1 VAHTHSSRRNAAR
14 DLPLALLVH
23 GGFVAVV
30 LTTRLGAPPFDAP
43 RFATPSAFLWLTPPS
58 IEVRPPEPDVAV
70 EPAPETAGD
79 APRPAPEPSAASRGS
94 PPPPAASEQAEP
106 ESAARSRAR
115 PQIDWEQQRRAA
127 LDQLRGEPSG
137 RYSAFSADDFIAAP
151 VPRTDPAPSGEV
163 FSPNKHVPS
172 LFSPGQQHTRFGRK
186 LAEICHVLTGGFGV
200 GFQGFA
206 LFNACAGEG
215 GRSDLFAAI
224 KPEYLKVV
232 PDCTTDLPKEATEQI
247 PPTLVRCRLV
257 VPAGESLAPVPE

>member
-1 VAHTHSSRRNAAR
+1 MAHTHSSRRNAAR

-30 LTTRLGAPPFDAP
+30 LTTRLGVPPSFDAP
-43 RFATPSAFLWLTPPS
+43 RFAAPSAFLWLTPPS
-58 IEVRPPEPDVAV
+58 IEVRPPEPEVAV
-70 EPAPETAGD
+70 EPAPAPARTV
-79 APRPAPEPSAASRGS
+79 PRPEPQPSAPSQS
-94 PPPPAASEQAEP
+94 PPPPTASEQAEP
-106 ESAARSRAR
+106 ESAASFRAR
-115 PQIDWEQQRRAA
+115 PAIDWEQQRRAA
-127 LDQLRGEPSG
+127 LDQLRGAPSR
-137 RYSAFSADDFIAAP
+137 RYSTFSAEDFIAAP
-151 VPRTDPAPSGEV
+151 VPRTDPAPSGEI

-172 LFSPGQQHTRFGRK
+172 LLSPSQQHTRFARK
-186 LAEICHVLTGGFGV
+186 LADICHALTGGFGV
-200 GFQGFA
+200 SFQGFA

-257 VPAGESLAPVPE
+257 APAGESAEPVPE